1 VVLSSAVARLLGK
14 LQALCPSSGTGE
26 HSLALRRSTKPDL
39 FFLHSLG
46 HYSLITG
53 NFSLE
58 SHLLFPFFMLLR
70 EVVDDPFLDAFKAR
84 LDVALGSLV

>member
-1 VVLSSAVARLLGK
+1 M
-14 LQALCPSSGTGE
+14 
-26 HSLALRRSTKPDL
+26 
-39 FFLHSLG
+39 
-46 HYSLITG
+46 ITG